1 MTLPRVVTYDP
12 EFARLVFSPAPEL
25 SSLRT
30 RQLVNVSGTT
40 PLANASWGGEGWPSL
55 GRQLEIEANFSGSG
69 QFGVCLGVP
78 HDDGSDDDA
87 CPVEVLL
94 SVANNAMTASVR
106 DGVSTSSTVVPL
118 RSGEPITVQAWTDQT
133 VAEVYLYGG
142 RAVFSGLAVR
152 DGGGVRHNVSVF
164 STGGPTTL
172 VGLAVYSV
180 GSAWG

>member
-1 MTLPRVVTYDP
+1 MTLPRVVTHDP
-12 EFARLVFSPAPEL
+12 ELGRLVFSPAPEL

-40 PLANASWGGEGWPSL
+40 TLVNASWGGEGWPSL
-55 GRQLEIEANFSGSG
+55 GRQLEIEATFSPSG

-78 HDDGSDDDA
+78 HDGGSDA

-118 RSGEPITVQAWTDQT
+118 RPEEPVTVHAWTDQT
-133 VAEVYLYGG
+133 VAEVYLQGG
-142 RAVFSGLAVR
+142 RAVFSGLAVGR
-152 DGGGVRHNVSVF
+152 DGGEVRHNVSVY
-164 STGGPTTL
+164 STRGAATL
-172 VGLAVYSV
+172 RLAVHSV

>member
-1 MTLPRVVTYDP
+1 MRSGTFHTCTRSR
-12 EFARLVFSPAPEL
+12 A
-25 SSLRT
+25 LRT
-30 RQLVNVSGTT
+30 RQLVNASGTT

-55 GRQLEIEANFSGSG
+55 GRQLEIEATFSPSG

-78 HDDGSDDDA
+78 HDGGSDA

-94 SVANNAMTASVR
+94 SVASNAMTASVR

-118 RSGEPITVQAWTDQT
+118 RPEEPVTVHAWTDQT
-133 VAEVYLYGG
+133 VAEVYLQGG
-142 RAVFSGLAVR
+142 RAVFSGLAVGR

-164 STGGPTTL
+164 STRGAATL
-172 VGLAVYSV
+172 RLAVHSV